1 MQQEFDVIVL
11 GGGPAGK
18 ATAVHAADAG
28 LDVALVEFG
37 LVGGECPYVGC
48 MPSKA
53 LLRPAQLLAE
63 GARVPGAA
71 EAVTGS
77 IDIAAALARRN
88 EATYHLDD
96 TSHSERVAARG
107 VTIIRGRGALVAE
120 REVEVRPGAPRD
132 GEHRG
137 AAGIVINEP
146 VRLVARRAVAICTG
160 THAFVP
166 PIDGLADARPWTN
179 VEGTLAESVPKSLI
193 VLGGGPIGCEL
204 AQAWRTLG
212 CEQVTLIELAD
223 QLLAREEPFAGELVE
238 QHMRELG
245 IDVRTGVGA
254 THVGRTA
261 SGETVRVTMSD
272 GSPVEAA
279 ELLVA
284 VGRAPNTSGIGLD
297 VVGAQVDAR
306 GFVHVDDCMR
316 VEGFDWLYAV
326 GDVNGRALFTHT
338 ASYHAQI
345 AGRNMAGDA
354 CESVSDL
361 AGAPRVTFTEPQ
373 VAAAGMTER
382 MAHDAGL
389 SYIVVDRDLGQ
400 IAAASF
406 YGRGAPARARLV
418 IDAEDG
424 RVLGATFVGPHVAEL
439 LHAATIAISAELTIE
454 QLRHAVAPFPT
465 LSQIWPALTDEAARR
480 LRGRTP
486 IPA

>member
-1 MQQEFDVIVL
+1 MQQEFDVIVI

-18 ATAVHAADAG
+18 ATAVHSADAG
-28 LDVALVEFG
+28 LEVALVELG

-63 GARVPGAA
+63 VARVPGAA
-71 EAVTGS
+71 QAVTGPL
-77 IDIAAALARRN
+77 DVAAALARRD

-96 TSHSERVAARG
+96 TSHSARVEARG
-107 VTIIRGRGALVAE
+107 VTIIRGRGTLVGE
-120 REVEVRPGAPRD
+120 RQVEVRPDTPRE

-137 AAGIVINEP
+137 NAGIVVDHP
-146 VRLVARRAVAICTG
+146 VRLAARRAVSICTG

-166 PIDGLADARPWTN
+166 PIDGLADARYWTN
-179 VEGTLAESVPKSLI
+179 VEGTLAESVPESLI

-212 CEQVTLIELAD
+212 CQRVTLIELAD
-223 QLLAREEPFAGELVE
+223 HLLGREEPFAGELVE

-254 THVGRTA
+254 AHVERAA
-261 SGETVRVTMSD
+261 SGDTVRVTMSD
-272 GSPVEAA
+272 GSHVDAA

-284 VGRAPNTSGIGLD
+284 VGRAPNTTGIGLD
-297 VVGAQVDAR
+297 TVGAQVDER
-306 GFVHVDDCMR
+306 GFVRVDDCMR

-338 ASYHAQI
+338 ATYHAQI

-354 CESVSDL
+354 CECVSDL
-361 AGAPRVTFTEPQ
+361 VGAPRVMFTEPQ

-382 MAHDAGL
+382 MAREAGL
-389 SYIVVDRDLGQ
+389 PFIVVDRDLGR

-406 YGRGAPARARLV
+406 YGRGAPALARLV

-465 LSQIWPALTDEAARR
+465 LSQIWPSLTDEAARL